1 MSTLRILLRRIGVWM
16 TRLSQRKGYG
26 IHSPF
31 AFRLL
36 TEVVHQP
43 LPYYAYD
50 QLLREERRRAPHK
63 PKSWR
68 REPLR
73 VKRLLFR
80 LANEVKADY
89 LLDVGPEAASALYLQ
104 AARPKALYNQASS
117 VGTLFLEAHE
127 PIHLLYLHDYDH
139 PEQVEQ
145 VFRLC
150 VERVVPQSLFVVEG
164 IGYTPAMR
172 ALWEQMRQDPRVGI
186 TFDLFDVG
194 LLFFDRQMQKQH
206 YKGF

>member
-1 MSTLRILLRRIGVWM
+1 MKSCRIALQRAAVWM
-16 TRLSQRKGYG
+16 TRFRHRCGYG

-31 AFRLL
+31 AYRLF
-36 TEVVHQP
+36 TEVIHQEY
-43 LPYYAYD
+43 PYYAYD
-50 QLLREERRRAPHK
+50 RLLREERRQSARQ

-89 LLDVGPEAASALYLQ
+89 LLSVGPEAASALYLQ
-104 AARPKALYNQASS
+104 AARPRALYNQASS
-117 VGTLFLEAHE
+117 HDDLFLEAHE
-127 PIHLLYLHDYDH
+127 PIHLLYLHDYEH
-139 PEQVEQ
+139 PDCVER

-150 VERVVPQSLFVVEG
+150 VERVESRSLFVVEG

-172 ALWEQMRQDPRVGI
+172 ALWERLRRNGRVGV

-194 LLFFDRQMQKQH
+194 LLFFDRQMKKQH